1 MEPRRFDV
9 TYLPKVGI
17 ADSRKTWHSFR
28 HTFKSGLKMA
38 GVPKDMRDQLAGH
51 SDQSAGAGYEHGQ
64 PVEAMKGAIEKLTLD
79 GFALIHT

>member
-1 MEPRRFDV
+1 V